1 MGNIDATAVTAE
13 VLPLKLRST
22 WQNNGVFSGI
32 ELNYQFALKHHHFY
46 DGGECFHHF
55 DEAALWQCLRD
66 LGIEHFEN
74 SWEEMGRLFEA
85 GRAPQVDAWIEANCK
100 TLASYYNAA

>member
-1 MGNIDATAVTAE
+1 MANIDATNVTAE
-13 VLPLKLRST
+13 VQPLKLRST
-22 WQNNGVFSGI
+22 WLNNGVFSGI

-55 DEAALWQCLRD
+55 DEAALWHCVRA
-66 LGIEHFEN
+66 LGIQHFE
-74 SWEEMGRLFEA
+74 SAWDEMALLFEA
-85 GRAPQVDAWIEANCK
+85 GRAHEVDAWIEVNCK